1 MTGPVADGVV
11 HLVPKTQE
19 HRDGVVK
26 ALKNMLEA
34 AERGELLG
42 IAIAAVDNE
51 GCTQTTFE
59 PGTSIA
65 TLVGATERL
74 KDRLLDYQEGDL

>member
-1 MTGPVADGVV
+1 MSSDPVVT
-11 HLVPKTQE
+11 LVPKTQE

-26 ALKNMLEA
+26 ALKNMLET

-51 GCTQTTFE
+51 GCTQTAFE
-59 PGTSIA
+59 AGVSIA
-65 TLVGATERL
+65 TLMGATERL
-74 KDRLLDYQEGDL
+74 KFRLLNYQAGDV